1 MASLSPRRLARW
13 GQAGHG
19 LRCERRGHATP
30 RQPSTEKLS
39 GDRRPPQPQEAK
51 SPLAARAGSRQSS
64 SPRPAWPG
72 GRAAPRERARRHCSR
87 TVNKLWW
94 GSPRFRPGT
103 CRAAPQRPARFPRHR
118 PPKNRY
124 VIKPAGGVSP
134 PGPRRGKEPAQCAAA
149 AAEAT
154 AGGSRSAARPGAGHE
169 DPPTTA
175 PRAPRRVLSAH
186 APPRATPHRAR
197 GVAPIS
203 PTSVNW
209 PRGEGERTDPDLRW
223 PPSS

>member
-39 GDRRPPQPQEAK
+39 GDRRPPAAGGHEPRGYISRVPSVALPP
-51 SPLAARAGSRQSS
+51 SGLA
-64 SPRPAWPG
+64 G

-134 PGPRRGKEPAQCAAA
+134 PDPRRGEEPAQCAAA